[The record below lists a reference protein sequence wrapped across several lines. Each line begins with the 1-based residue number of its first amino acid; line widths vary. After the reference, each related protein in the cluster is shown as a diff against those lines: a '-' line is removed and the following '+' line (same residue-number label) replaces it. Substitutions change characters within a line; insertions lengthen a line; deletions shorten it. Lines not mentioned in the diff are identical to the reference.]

1 VKRGGVS
8 ALLLVMLVG
17 ACSSTPTTPD
27 GAEIYATNCVAC
39 HGVDLMGAGRAAS
52 LEGGSAGASKTDA
65 EYFEAIRSGPG
76 IMPSFRNL
84 TDAQIGAVI
93 VYLRRLQ
100 GR

>member
-1 VKRGGVS
+1 MGSVRAGR
-8 ALLLVMLVG
+8 L
-17 ACSSTPTTPD
+17 
-27 GAEIYATNCVAC
+27 AEASEAAYLA
-39 HGVDLMGAGRAAS
+39 RAAS

>member
-1 VKRGGVS
+1 
-8 ALLLVMLVG
+8 M
-17 ACSSTPTTPD
+17 
-27 GAEIYATNCVAC
+27 
-39 HGVDLMGAGRAAS
+39 
-52 LEGGSAGASKTDA
+52 

-84 TDAQIGAVI
+84 TDAQIRAVI